1 MMTFANCSCRYLSQC
16 PHTNGARME
25 RRQRNFRRG
34 ALALATLGI
43 IAAVVMATQY
53 AMLVA

>member
-1 MMTFANCSCRYLSQC
+1 MTFANCSCCYLSQC

-43 IAAVVMATQY
+43 IAVVVMATQY
-53 AMLVA
+53 AMIVA